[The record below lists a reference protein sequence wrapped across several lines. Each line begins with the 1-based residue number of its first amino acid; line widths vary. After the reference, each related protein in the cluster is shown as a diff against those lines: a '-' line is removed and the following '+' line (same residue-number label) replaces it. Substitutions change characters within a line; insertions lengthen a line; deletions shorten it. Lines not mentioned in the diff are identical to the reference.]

1 MNPNKLKN
9 YAELAIHTG
18 LSVDKGDILMVNCPV
33 ELQDFGR
40 AIAEAA
46 YEKGAV
52 DVHINWVDDVI
63 TRLRYEHEPQ
73 ENFESFPEWR
83 KMMMDDYANRGAK
96 IISISASDPDLLQGI
111 PSEKIIAN
119 QKATSH
125 ALKDYRA
132 KMMRDEN
139 SWLVI
144 SAPTVKWAKKVFPEL
159 SDDDAVEKLWETIFA
174 ATRMNEDDPIAA
186 WDAHMS
192 DLNART
198 TFLQEHNFE
207 SFHFETA
214 KGTDLTIRLPKGH
227 LWVSAGSVN
236 AKGEP
241 FVPNLPTEEIFTMP
255 DKYGVDGVV
264 YSTKPLIYSGQLID
278 EFKLEFKDG
287 RVDQYSA
294 KTGEK
299 ALTELFSI
307 DDKARYLGEVALV
320 PFKSPISD
328 TNIIFFNTLFDE
340 NAACHLAFGE
350 AYPTNLEGGAQL
362 SKEELEER
370 HVNVSLVHS
379 DFMIGDET
387 LNITGLTH
395 EGEKVAIFRDGNW
408 AF

>member
-1 MNPNKLKN
+1 
-9 YAELAIHTG
+9 
-18 LSVDKGDILMVNCPV
+18 
-33 ELQDFGR
+33 
-40 AIAEAA
+40 
-46 YEKGAV
+46 
-52 DVHINWVDDVI
+52 
-63 TRLRYEHEPQ
+63 
-73 ENFESFPEWR
+73 
-83 KMMMDDYANRGAK
+83 
-96 IISISASDPDLLQGI
+96 
-111 PSEKIIAN
+111 
-119 QKATSH
+119 
-125 ALKDYRA
+125 
-132 KMMRDEN
+132 
-139 SWLVI
+139 
-144 SAPTVKWAKKVFPEL
+144 
-159 SDDDAVEKLWETIFA
+159 
-174 ATRMNEDDPIAA
+174 
-186 WDAHMS
+186 
-192 DLNART
+192 
-198 TFLQEHNFE
+198 
-207 SFHFETA
+207 
-214 KGTDLTIRLPKGH
+214 
-227 LWVSAGSVN
+227 
-236 AKGEP
+236 
-241 FVPNLPTEEIFTMP
+241 MP

-307 DDKARYLGEVALV
+307 DDNARYLGEVALV